1 MQTYRIP
8 IKKFGQETPDTISI
22 VFDVPQ
28 DLHSTFDF
36 VAGQYITIVETVNG
50 EELRRSYSICSAPDE
65 KELVIAVKRVKD
77 GRMSNYL
84 NDHIASLD
92 ALTITP
98 PEGKFCIHP
107 DPALKREHY
116 FITTGSGITPI
127 LSMIKDIL
135 ENESRSRCYLYYG
148 SRNQENILFGEEL
161 ESLQARYKGQLDII
175 HTLSQPSKDKAK
187 GLLGVLGVKKTTWQG
202 ENGRIDLAKLIN
214 FMELYPS
221 KTSHSHYYLCGA
233 GELIQLCVGYL
244 GEKNIDEN
252 HIHTEYFTIPDT
264 DYTSSDKVQTAELI
278 ATIGEEVHTVK
289 VPEDKTILQALI
301 DKNIDAPY
309 SCSSGACSSCI
320 AKITAGSAEME
331 VRLALDDDEIAEGYI
346 LACQAHP
353 TSDKIEIIFNDLEE

>member
-8 IKKFGQETPDTISI
+8 IKKFRQETPDTIAI

-28 DLHSTFDF
+28 DLHSAFDF

-65 KELVIAVKRVKD
+65 KEVVIAVKRVKG

-127 LSMIKDIL
+127 LCMIKDIL
-135 ENESRSRCYLYYG
+135 ENESRSKCFLYYG
-148 SRNQENILFGEEL
+148 SRDQNNILFKEDL
-161 ESLQARYKGQLDII
+161 DKLQSRYKGQLEVI
-175 HTLSQPSKDKAK
+175 HTLSQPSKAKAK
-187 GLLGVLGVKKTTWQG
+187 GLLGVFGVKKTTWEG
-202 ENGRIDLAKLIN
+202 ESGRIDLAKLIN
-214 FMELYPS
+214 FMELFPS
-221 KTSHSHYYLCGA
+221 KTSHPHYYLCGA
-233 GELIQLCVGYL
+233 GELIQLCVSYL
-244 GEKNIDEN
+244 DEKGIDET
-252 HIHTEYFTIPDT
+252 HIHTEYFTIPDAN
-264 DYTSSDKVQTAELI
+264 YTSSTEVQTAELV
-278 ATIGEEVHTVK
+278 ATIGEDVFTVE
-289 VPEDKTILQALI
+289 VPEDKTILQALL

-320 AKITAGSAEME
+320 AKITEGSAEME

-346 LACQAHP
+346 LTCQAHP
-353 TSDKIEIIFNDLEE
+353 TSAKIDIIFNDLEE